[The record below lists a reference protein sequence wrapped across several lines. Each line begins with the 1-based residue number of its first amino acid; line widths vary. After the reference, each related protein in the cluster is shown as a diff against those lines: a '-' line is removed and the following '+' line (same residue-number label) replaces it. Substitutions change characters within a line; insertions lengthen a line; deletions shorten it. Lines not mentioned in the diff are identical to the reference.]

1 MELDLRKEE
10 SQLSKAACFGLEL
23 TSLNVFHFV
32 TFNFCLSEFLFFCT
46 VSTLY
51 FKKILFIMSYYC
63 AVLYVWRI
71 LHYLTAVLS
80 SEQAVQKPLLPMNA
94 N

>member
-32 TFNFCLSEFLFFCT
+32 TFNFCLSEFLFFT

-51 FKKILFIMSYYC
+51 LKTSYLLC
-63 AVLYVWRI
+63 RTIVLYCMYGEFCI
-71 LHYLTAVLS
+71 I
-80 SEQAVQKPLLPMNA
+80 
-94 N
+94 